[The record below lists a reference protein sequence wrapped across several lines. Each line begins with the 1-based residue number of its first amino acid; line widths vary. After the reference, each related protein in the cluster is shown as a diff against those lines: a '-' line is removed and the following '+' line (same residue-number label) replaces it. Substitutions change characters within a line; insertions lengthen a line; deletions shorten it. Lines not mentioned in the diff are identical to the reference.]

1 MKVSLWVPTI
11 LVLAR
16 ARYVII
22 QSGCLMAPRHQH
34 PKIAESNNLEHRKP
48 GSSTASPSPSRP
60 PPSPIRPPEPAAAMF
75 SRHVLR
81 SVRAAA
87 PQRALALGAAP
98 VRSFAAA
105 AAPTEVKAPVA
116 VFGVDGTYAT
126 ALVIAASRPEPSQRP
141 TLCPPRPFSSP
152 VDPNWLRECPR
163 RVPVSGQWMSASP
176 SLTFLRQFSTRLPSR
191 RRASTPRPTPSP
203 TSAPSSRRTPS
214 WSPSSPPLP

>member
-1 MKVSLWVPTI
+1 MRASGSDEC
-11 LVLAR
+11 VLCNPK
-16 ARYVII
+16 
-22 QSGCLMAPRHQH
+22 SGCLTAPRHQH

-48 GSSTASPSPSRP
+48 GSSTASRTHHPPSRP

-75 SRHVLR
+75 SRQVLR

-87 PQRALALGAAP
+87 PQRALALRAAP

-126 ALVIAASRPEPSQRP
+126 ALVIAASRPESSRRP
-141 TLCPPRPFSSP
+141 TLGPSRPFSCP
-152 VDPNWLRECPR
+152 VDANWLRECLR

-191 RRASTPRPTPSP
+191 PRASTPRPTPSP